1 MMKNSCKI
9 LHIIGGGEIGGAE
22 GHVLSLL
29 KGMTG
34 SCFEP
39 HLVCLT
45 PGPFSALATNH
56 NIPTHIFPM
65 HFPLDL
71 SPLPQLIGWSKK
83 QAIDLIHTHGSRANL
98 LGRLSARWLGLPC
111 VTTVHSS
118 LAHDYLSPWS
128 ARLALGLDRL
138 TLPLT
143 SGIITVSDYLAR
155 EVALRGGKKIK
166 TIYNGYSFNSSPP
179 DRASA
184 REFFRKQWGIP
195 ARALVVGTIG
205 RLHPTKGQI
214 YLIQAAR
221 QLQLKFPN
229 LHLLLIGDGPLR
241 QELSQELHNSSLPHT
256 LTGYLPSA
264 YEALPAMDL
273 FVLPSVSEGMGL
285 VLLEAMQ
292 AGIPIVASAVG
303 GIPEVIRDGR
313 EGLLV
318 PAEDVSE
325 LISACTTVLENSNLS
340 ESLIRA
346 GLSRCTDFSM
356 NAMLKETLQIYTNL
370 LDTRNQC
377 YSEKTGDPKG

>member
-1 MMKNSCKI
+1 MKNSCKI

-22 GHVLSLL
+22 KHVLSLL
-29 KGMTG
+29 TGMTG

-45 PGPFSALATNH
+45 PGPFAALASNH
-56 NIPTHIFPM
+56 NISAHTFPM

-71 SPLPQLIGWSKK
+71 SPLPHLVGWSKK

-111 VTTVHSS
+111 VSTVHSS

-143 SGIITVSDYLAR
+143 AGIITVSGYLAR
-155 EVALRGGKKIK
+155 EVALRGGKRIK
-166 TIYNGYSFNSSPP
+166 TIYNGYSFNPSPP

-184 REFFRKQWGIP
+184 RELFRKQWGIP
-195 ARALVVGTIG
+195 AQALVVGTIG

-221 QLQLKFPN
+221 HLQLKFPN

-241 QELSQELHNSSLPHT
+241 QELSQELNNSSLPHT
-256 LTGYLPSA
+256 LTGYLPLA

-325 LISACTTVLENSNLS
+325 LTSACTTVLENSNLS

-346 GLSRCTDFSM
+346 GLRRCTDFSM
-356 NAMLKETLQIYTNL
+356 DAMLKDTFQLYTGL
-370 LDTRNQC
+370 LNGRNQRL
-377 YSEKTGDPKG
+377 P